1 MATEQINKTEARSQA
16 ERFLEIKKSLLDIQ
30 SVSCDA
36 CFDLLVRN
44 GYSSSDR
51 LDELLHLLLT
61 VIDARPRS
69 CDLYVALMQKLCAEN
84 GEFVATLNEFLLSTR
99 ERKVRRCVLIHRLY
113 TAGII
118 KLSDVLGFIDSMVH
132 DKAFQF
138 MKVHRKLSLGLFCWF
153 APEIEKESGKFDEYF
168 EKIKDSH
175 NSPYFRTL
183 ANLSVPF
190 LKQLDELKS
199 ENWKLHRESVKT
211 ASSMDAVAV
220 STRRNEVFET
230 SDWNACVEPTVFEC
244 CNFLNHH
251 PSLLQY
257 AAFHGSAT
265 SFRHILEHGGDV
277 SYVDK
282 KKRKL
287 EEYAIAGGNP
297 EIIDLVFARKESMPL
312 ESGNSP
318 LSSPLLGSPLES
330 DSPLSSPLM
339 GSPLAGGS
347 EAPPQE
353 ATADDDE
360 EVVVSGHRK
369 VGSKRSLARDIG
381 AERTFSGAVQRRHA
395 KKSASKAAGVTCTES
410 HLTSQSD
417 SYSNVTVAKFH
428 RFGVIPPK
436 AGTAEFLRCCK
447 SNCLELLIY
456 CVEHGVNPN
465 TTDEKIK
472 TPGITIA
479 CQFGCLE
486 VVRFL
491 STCEGIDLSII
502 DGTGVCFMLM
512 EPHLSELLL
521 MDGFQL

>member
-1 MATEQINKTEARSQA
+1 MATEQIDKIDARAQA
-16 ERFLEIKKSLLDIQ
+16 ERFLEIKKSLLNIQ
-30 SVSCDA
+30 NVSPDA
-36 CFDLLVRN
+36 CLDALVKN
-44 GYSSSDR
+44 GYSSSER

-61 VIDARPRS
+61 AIDARPRC
-69 CDLYVALMQKLCAEN
+69 CDLYVALIQRLCAAN
-84 GEFVATLNEFLLSTR
+84 GEFLETLKEFLLSTR
-99 ERKVRRCVLIHRLY
+99 ERKVRRCLLIHRLY
-113 TAGII
+113 TVGII
-118 KLSDVLGFIDSMVH
+118 KLDEILRFIDCMMH
-132 DKAFQF
+132 DKAFDF
-138 MKVHRKLSLGLFCWF
+138 MKSHRKLSLGLFCWF
-153 APEIEKESGKFDEYF
+153 APEIEKETGKFDEYF

-175 NSPYFRTL
+175 NSPYFRKL
-183 ANLSVPF
+183 ENLSVPF
-190 LKQLDELKS
+190 LKQVDELKS
-199 ENWKLHRESVKT
+199 EIWKLHRESAKA
-211 ASSMDAVAV
+211 ASSMEVVAA
-220 STRRNEVFET
+220 SIRRNEVFET

-244 CNFLNHH
+244 CNFLNHY

-265 SFRHILEHGGDV
+265 SFKHILEHGGDV

-297 EIIDLVFARKESMPL
+297 EIIDLVFAKKEA
-312 ESGNSP
+312 GDSP
-318 LSSPLLGSPLES
+318 LSSPLLGSPLASPLSGSPLES

-339 GSPLAGGS
+339 ASPLAGGS
-347 EAPPQE
+347 EA
-353 ATADDDE
+353 AADEDE
-360 EVVVSGHRK
+360 EVMVSGHRK

-395 KKSASKAAGVTCTES
+395 KKSAPKPAGVTCTES
-410 HLTSQSD
+410 HLTDQGD

-436 AGTAEFLRCCK
+436 AGTEEFLRCCK

-465 TTDEKIK
+465 TTDEKTK
-472 TPGITIA
+472 TPGVTIA

-491 STCEGIDLSII
+491 STCQGVDLSIV
-502 DGTGVCFMLM
+502 DGTGVCFMFM
-512 EPHLSELLL
+512 EPHLFELLL